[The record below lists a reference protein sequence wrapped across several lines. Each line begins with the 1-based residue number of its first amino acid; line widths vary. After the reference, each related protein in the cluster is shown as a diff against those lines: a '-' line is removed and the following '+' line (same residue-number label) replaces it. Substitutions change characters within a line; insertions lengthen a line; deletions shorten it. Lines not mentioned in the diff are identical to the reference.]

1 MNSIVNREQTK
12 IDEADK
18 KFIVFRPVRLLLPVV
33 EPQFKRKSTLWDT
46 QYLYRHG
53 ANRARIVPGEHTP
66 NIHNVVAPDTSTE
79 YGAWP
84 GRQIECK
91 PIGALAIVRIE
102 IVEGSAVE
110 DRLVR
115 WPFPY
120 RNARCMAVEME
131 SRIAFMKRYYDKS
144 VGQVEATGLFV
155 GPVDGIFSCAHY
167 QAPKN
172 TDARPRTRGARQV
185 WARRFRRDRK

>member
-1 MNSIVNREQTK
+1 VNSIVNREQTK

-33 EPQFKRKSTLWDT
+33 EPKFERKSSL
-46 QYLYRHG
+46 
-53 ANRARIVPGEHTP
+53 
-66 NIHNVVAPDTSTE
+66 E

-91 PIGALAIVRIE
+91 PIGALAIVQIE

-110 DRLVR
+110 DQLVR
-115 WPFPY
+115 GPFPY
-120 RNARCMAVEME
+120 RNARCAAGEME
-131 SRIAFMKRYYDKS
+131 SRIAVMKRYYDKS
-144 VGQVEATGLFV
+144 VGQVPAAGLFV
-155 GPVDGIFSCAHY
+155 GPVNGILSCAHY

-172 TDARPRTRGARQV
+172 TDARPRTSGARQV
-185 WARRFRRDRK
+185 WAGRFRGDRK

>member
-1 MNSIVNREQTK
+1 M
-12 IDEADK
+12 
-18 KFIVFRPVRLLLPVV
+18 
-33 EPQFKRKSTLWDT
+33 
-46 QYLYRHG
+46 
-53 ANRARIVPGEHTP
+53 VPGEHTP
-66 NIHNVVAPDTSTE
+66 NIINIMAPDTSTE

-120 RNARCMAVEME
+120 RNNRCVAGEME
-131 SRIAFMKRYYDKS
+131 SRIATMMCR
-144 VGQVEATGLFV
+144 
-155 GPVDGIFSCAHY
+155 
-167 QAPKN
+167 
-172 TDARPRTRGARQV
+172 ARLNDS
-185 WARRFRRDRK
+185 DRSNI